1 MKRTKM
7 ERLNLLFEKMVADNA
22 NNAERFELRI
32 LYQEYLENSRDV
44 MHQTQS
50 IPSSHRI
57 N

>member
-44 MHQTQS
+44 MHQTRS